1 MKTIKVVKEIDGVL
15 KPTNAAILFF
25 CDKPQAFISQSTIK
39 IARFRGNTRIEF
51 IDSREIVGPFYKIL
65 DEVEIFFKR
74 NTRLAS
80 KIVEFKRVDIPE
92 YPFEAIREAVINA
105 MAHRDYSRE
114 GANIQIDIF
123 DDRIEVTSPG
133 ELLPGL
139 DIKTL
144 RVPMKQEIKKSVRY
158 FMKQKIWKG
167 TGPVSV
173 K

>member
-1 MKTIKVVKEIDGVL
+1 
-15 KPTNAAILFF
+15 
-25 CDKPQAFISQSTIK
+25 
-39 IARFRGNTRIEF
+39 
-51 IDSREIVGPFYKIL
+51 
-65 DEVEIFFKR
+65 
-74 NTRLAS
+74 
-80 KIVEFKRVDIPE
+80 
-92 YPFEAIREAVINA
+92 

-167 TGPVSV
+167 TGPVFV